1 MPKYDMIASREN
13 DTQMLTPHDATI
25 TKMLRVMDELERVAA
40 ELDAP
45 AQLIHDLP
53 AIVAIYYDGDQHRPV
68 ALQ

>member
-1 MPKYDMIASREN
+1 
-13 DTQMLTPHDATI
+13 MLTPRENTI
-25 TKMLRVMDELERVAA
+25 TKMLRIMDELERVAA

-53 AIVAIYYDGDQHRPV
+53 TIVAIYYGGDQCRPV